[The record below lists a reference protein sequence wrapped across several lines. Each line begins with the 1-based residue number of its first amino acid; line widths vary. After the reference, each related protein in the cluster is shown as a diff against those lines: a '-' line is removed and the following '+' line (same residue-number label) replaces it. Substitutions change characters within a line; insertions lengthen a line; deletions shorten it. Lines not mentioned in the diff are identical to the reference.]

1 MQKRLTH
8 TVGSPLSSAS
18 TEADNEHQ
26 FIARE
31 IAGSLMVQREF
42 GFGLSN
48 EGS

>member
-8 TVGSPLSSAS
+8 TVGFSLSSAS

-31 IAGSLMVQREF
+31 IAGFIDGSKSIWHWVVQ
-42 GFGLSN
+42 
-48 EGS
+48 